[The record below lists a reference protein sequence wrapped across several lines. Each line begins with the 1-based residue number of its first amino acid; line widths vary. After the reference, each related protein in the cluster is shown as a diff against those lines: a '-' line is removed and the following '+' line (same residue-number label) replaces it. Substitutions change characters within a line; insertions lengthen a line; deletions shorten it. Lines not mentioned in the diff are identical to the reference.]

1 MTKRK
6 KLAILLNIVAPYRV
20 PILSSLADHFD
31 TLVLHGGNEPNR
43 QWAVNLPPNLKV
55 RKAFTLQVPL
65 RKKCGVDGVVDT
77 SYVHLNLGLVYWL
90 LRFRPDVII
99 SNEMGVRTIIAIFYG
114 KLARVPV
121 WVWWGG
127 TMHSE
132 RNVDGLRAR
141 LRRFLVRHVSRW
153 ISYGMTSTEYL
164 ESLGVPRAQ
173 ILQIQN
179 CVPHETFQDPPQ
191 GPPAWFANSPRPV
204 ILTVSQLIQRKG
216 LDKLIEACGRLAS
229 RGKQFTLAIVGR
241 GPEKDKLLD
250 LAKANGIEHFE
261 ILPNQPQ
268 QILNEILRS
277 ADVFVFPTLEDVW
290 GLVVNEALWAGTPV
304 LCSRYAGC
312 APEIVSEANLF
323 DPMSPES
330 LDATLMKVF
339 EGGIY
344 PPDLSR
350 LLTWEEVASMMRAS
364 LESGVPVR

>member
-1 MTKRK
+1 VTNRS

-43 QWAVNLPPNLKV
+43 QWAVNLPPSLKV
-55 RKAFTLQVPL
+55 RKAFTLQIPL
-65 RKKCGVDGVVDT
+65 RKKCGVDGVADT
-77 SYVHLNLGLVYWL
+77 SYVHLNLGLIYWL
-90 LRFRPDVII
+90 IRFRPGVII
-99 SNEMGVRTIIAIFYG
+99 SNEMGVRTFIAILYG
-114 KLARVPV
+114 RLTGVPV

-132 RNVDGLRAR
+132 RNIDELRAR
-141 LRRFLVRHVSRW
+141 LRRVVVRHVSRW

-164 ESLGVPRAQ
+164 ESLGVPREQ

-179 CVPHETFQDPPQ
+179 CVPHETFQNVPQ
-191 GPPAWFANSPRPV
+191 GPQVWFANRPRPV

-229 RGKQFTLAIVGR
+229 RGKQFTLAIVGC
-241 GPEKDKLLD
+241 GPEKEKLLD
-250 LAKANGIEHFE
+250 LAKANGIEHFV
-261 ILPNQPQ
+261 ILPNQSQ
-268 QILNEILRS
+268 QTLNEILRS
-277 ADVFVFPTLEDVW
+277 ADTFVFPTLEDVW
-290 GLVVNEALWAGTPV
+290 GLVVNEALWTGTPV

-323 DPMSPES
+323 DPMSS
-330 LDATLMKVF
+330 KSFDVALMKVF
-339 EGGIY
+339 EGGVC

-350 LLTWEEVASMMRAS
+350 LLTWREVASMMHAS
-364 LESGVPVR
+364 LEVGVPMR